1 MHEIGKI
8 LGRKEA
14 LPLDPPICSVVIL
27 LSVADPGY
35 SMGERQPH
43 GTAELLLFGLFFFR
57 KCMKMKE
64 MD

>member
-35 SMGERQPH
+35 PVGNPNPMEALSCYYL
-43 GTAELLLFGLFFFR
+43 AYLFS
-57 KCMKMKE
+57 E
-64 MD
+64 SA